1 MSQRQLDAITQSIS
15 SLLEQIAGADVEGR
29 DELLP
34 QLNQRIEERRVC
46 LGALLDTELA
56 QDREWLKRQLD
67 ISRALAR
74 QGKAQ
79 LDKQR
84 DALGGYRK
92 GRQQVSV
99 YQNVELGK

>member
-1 MSQRQLDAITQSIS
+1 MSQQQLEEITQTIS
-15 SLLEQIAGADVEGR
+15 GLLEQIAEADVDGR
-29 DELLP
+29 EELLP
-34 QLNQRIEERRVC
+34 QLNLRIEERRHC

-56 QDREWLKRQLD
+56 QDREWIKLQLD
-67 ISRALAR
+67 ITRALAKR
-74 QGKAQ
+74 GKTQ